1 MALSKDNSAL
11 WSDIKTL
18 YNNLNEARTKF
29 SFTTTSVPENQGQ
42 NFQPS
47 NVSNLK
53 DLVEEMKTN
62 SYIGSTAD
70 TSSVATPA
78 IGEVIRPDSFTQ
90 LSTIIDNV
98 GAACVYNST
107 SFDSTFRGGFDGL
120 RFSRGTNFVSFF
132 SANFSTFDSAF
143 RAAFRSEFRSTFRA
157 SFDGR
162 CASQCSGG
170 RFRFTG
176 SFR

>member
-1 MALSKDNSAL
+1 
-11 WSDIKTL
+11 
-18 YNNLNEARTKF
+18 
-29 SFTTTSVPENQGQ
+29 
-42 NFQPS
+42 
-47 NVSNLK
+47 
-53 DLVEEMKTN
+53 MKTN
-62 SYIGSTAD
+62 SYVGSIAD

-107 SFDSTFRGGFDGL
+107 SFDSNFRSGFDGL
-120 RFSRGTNFVSFF
+120 RFTRGTTFVSFF

-143 RAAFRSEFRSTFRA
+143 RSTFRA
-157 SFDGR
+157 DFDSAFRSSFDAR

-170 RFRFTG
+170 SFRFTG